1 VTSVRRGDVME
12 RVDGRLREWEG
23 ERDFSGSVLVTRAG
37 MVEFECCYG
46 LANRSDAVP
55 VRPAT
60 RFGLASLTKMFTAVA
75 VADLVRQGRLAF
87 DTPVVDI
94 LPASRRPSTLLSE
107 VTVHHLLTH
116 TSGIAD
122 YFEEEDEGCD
132 YELLWLDRP
141 AYRVLHP
148 VDFLPMFADLQPYR
162 PPGGRFQYSNAG
174 YIVLGLVIE
183 EVARAPYTE
192 VVTSRVFEAAGMA
205 ASGFFSLDEARPDIA
220 VGYRRPR
227 APGAPWRSNIYSMPP
242 IGGPDGGA
250 FSNAA
255 DLDRFLR
262 AYDDGSLLG
271 PALREAM
278 LTPRC
283 QVEDGLAMG
292 YGVYLR
298 GEGRLRRFGHGGGDP
313 GYEVLIHR
321 VPDLDVNVVVLC
333 NVEGLAGQARD
344 LLVQAVDAT
353 A

>member
-1 VTSVRRGDVME
+1 VTGVRRGDAME
-12 RVDGRLREWEG
+12 QVDRRLREWAG

-37 MVEFECCYG
+37 AVEFECCYG

-75 VADLVRQGRLAF
+75 VADLVRRGRLAF
-87 DTPVVDI
+87 DTPVVEI
-94 LPASRRPSTLLSE
+94 LPASRRPSTLLPE

-122 YFEEEDEGCD
+122 YFEEEDEDSD
-132 YELLWLDRP
+132 YESLWLDRP
-141 AYRVLHP
+141 AYRVLRP
-148 VDFLPMFADLQPYR
+148 VDFLPMFGDLPPYR

-183 EVARAPYTE
+183 ELAQAPYTE
-192 VVTSRVFEAAGMA
+192 VVTGRVFDAAGMA
-205 ASGFFSLDEARPDIA
+205 ASGFFSLDEARPNIA
-220 VGYRRPR
+220 VGYRPPR
-227 APGAPWRSNIYSMPP
+227 APGAPWRSNIYSIPP

-250 FSNAA
+250 FSNSP
-255 DLDRFLR
+255 DLDRFLH

-283 QVEDGLAMG
+283 RVQDGIAMG
-292 YGVYLR
+292 YGVYLH

-313 GYEVLIHR
+313 GCEVLIHR
-321 VPDLDVNVVVLC
+321 VPELDVNAVVLC
-333 NVEGLAGQARD
+333 NMEGLAGEVRD
-344 LLVQAVDAT
+344 LLVQAVTAT